1 MFDLI
6 VVTAANEAQAKGYRA
21 QLKGRKNFV
30 VVPDPGNRRVGSL
43 GATVN
48 VLRRLV
54 AKGHERQ
61 ERHEGQEASCLSRLS
76 CLPRHI
82 LICHSG
88 GDARRTPG
96 YAAMGKA
103 FVPRKD
109 GRPMLDHIIA
119 EMEKLPTKN
128 GVTVCCGDVI
138 PYLDS
143 AKVAFAPTGVTGI
156 AYPDGPWQAQRHG
169 VYVTSSSR
177 AHPAVGCRLSAVDSF
192 LQKPRVTRGR
202 FLIDTGLLHFDW
214 KTAEK
219 MTKLPIAGD
228 IYEEFPKLLLE
239 GFAPFHVSVVPKCD
253 FFHIGSS
260 RELLEKLGSSQAS
273 QASSSSDSSQTSKA
287 RSSRRASSTG
297 SSSQTRTLVDAC
309 AAPIGK
315 LGGDNIVTNVPAS
328 YGTVN
333 LKKGECLTS
342 LPLGKSAWYHL
353 KYHIDDNFKSDGLW
367 EKHGLGEK
375 MKKVNPKRLLGM
387 RDESDKSGKRPH
399 VSHVSLDS
407 HDTRVTQAPL
417 APQARTVRVVAPVRI
432 DFAGGWSDTPPI
444 CYQEGGTVLAAAVT
458 LDGRKPIEVTVRPR
472 KDRFVR
478 VVSKDLGKRKL
489 LKSAAEIAD
498 HHDPHDWCCLVKS
511 ALAVTGFKFGE
522 RGLDITISADLPKG
536 SGMGTSSNLGA
547 ATIAAL
553 IGDVDVARVGAL
565 TLKLEQEMRTGGGWE
580 DQFAGMTPGV
590 KIMRSKPGREQA
602 INLEYLHLPP
612 KFERDLK
619 ARSLLYFTGQKR
631 MARNVLRRV
640 LSFYADNP
648 HNFGQVLINSVKK
661 DAERAALAIQRGDMT
676 TFASCVNDYWRDK
689 KLLDAG
695 STNEQVDDIIDA
707 IRPNVSAV
715 SLAGAGGGGF
725 MYILAKSPA
734 AARRVRK
741 FLEANPPSRFS
752 RFYAFDI
759 DRTGMTL
766 EYK

>member
-21 QLKGRKNFV
+21 QLKGRKNYI

-48 VLRRLV
+48 VLQRFP
-54 AKGHERQ
+54 
-61 ERHEGQEASCLSRLS
+61 CLSSFVSR
-76 CLPRHI
+76 PRSL

-88 GDARRTPG
+88 GDAKRTPG

-103 FVPRKD
+103 FVPMKD
-109 GRPMLDHIIA
+109 GRPMLDHIVEA
-119 EMEKLPTKN
+119 MEKLPAKG

-138 PYLDS
+138 PYLDY
-143 AKVAFAPTGVTGI
+143 AKVAFAPTGVTGV

-169 VYVTSSSR
+169 VYVASSSH
-177 AHPAVGCRLSAVDSF
+177 AHPAVGCQLSAVTSF
-192 LQKPRVTRGR
+192 LQKPHVTRGH
-202 FLIDTGLLHFDW
+202 FLIDTGILHFDW
-214 KTAEK
+214 ATAKK

-228 IYEEFPKLLLE
+228 IYEEFPKLLLD
-239 GFAPFHVSVVPKCD
+239 GFAPFHVSVVPTCD

-260 RELLEKLGSSQAS
+260 RELLEKLGKRSAELF
-273 QASSSSDSSQTSKA
+273 SDK
-287 RSSRRASSTG
+287 RKGFRFPI
-297 SSSQTRTLVDAC
+297 LVDAC

-328 YGTVN
+328 YGRVD

-342 LPLGKSAWYHL
+342 LPLGKGEWYHL

-375 MKKVNPKRLLGM
+375 MKKVNHARLLAL
-387 RDESDKSGKRPH
+387 RNASRVLRPASGLASQVSRP
-399 VSHVSLDS
+399 
-407 HDTRVTQAPL
+407 
-417 APQARTVRVVAPVRI
+417 TVRVTAPVRI

-444 CYQEGGTVLAAAVT
+444 CYHEGGTVLAAAVT
-458 LDGRKPIEVTVRPR
+458 LDGRQPIEVIVSPR
-472 KDRFVR
+472 KDKFVG

-489 LKSAAEIAD
+489 LKSADEIAD

-511 ALAVTGFKFGE
+511 ALTVTDFPFGE
-522 RGLDITISADLPKG
+522 RGIDIVISADLPKG
-536 SGMGTSSNLGA
+536 SGMGTSSILGA

-553 IGDVDVARVGAL
+553 LESACPRGRGKHGVDVDRVGAL

-580 DQFAGMTPGV
+580 DQFAGMTPGL
-590 KIMRSKPGREQA
+590 KIMRSKPGQEQTVVSEC
-602 INLEYLHLPP
+602 IRPSRR
-612 KFERDLK
+612 FESDLK

-640 LSFYADNP
+640 LGFYADNP
-648 HNFGQVLINSVKK
+648 HDFGRILIASVKK
-661 DAERAALAIQRGDMT
+661 DAEKAAQAALRGDMT
-676 TFASCVNDYWRDK
+676 TFADCVNAYWRDK

-707 IRPNVSAV
+707 IRPFVSAV

-725 MYILAKSPA
+725 MYILARSPA
-734 AARRVRK
+734 AAKKVRK

-752 RFYAFDI
+752 RFYAFGI
-759 DRTGMTL
+759 DRLGMSV
-766 EYK
+766 ECK